1 MMVFLVVLAVC
12 LWLCHLPL
20 ASFCIT
26 VLGILSIVSRMLLE
40 GAQDE

>member
-1 MMVFLVVLAVC
+1 MVFLAVLAVC

-26 VLGILSIVSRMLLE
+26 ALGILSIVSRLITGGWE
-40 GAQDE
+40 DE